1 MKITVMEH
9 RQWLR
14 RTHHGLTVLLERGTT
29 HVRVKPSRLK
39 KDGHDYAQI
48 EINYAIKKLKEKD
61 EK

>member
-1 MKITVMEH
+1 MEH